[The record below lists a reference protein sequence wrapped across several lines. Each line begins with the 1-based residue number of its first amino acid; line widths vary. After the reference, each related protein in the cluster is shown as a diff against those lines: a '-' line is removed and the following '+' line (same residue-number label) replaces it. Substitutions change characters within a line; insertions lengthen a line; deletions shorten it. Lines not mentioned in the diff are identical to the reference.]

1 MPHAGSA
8 ATTQRATHAEINL
21 TSFRHNLNLARTA
34 LRPGVKTMAVVKADA
49 YGHGALPCSKAALDA
64 GADWLGVGILEEGLE
79 LRQHGIDAPVL
90 VLGSVFPHEIDAL
103 IRGGLSTILS
113 DYRLAR
119 ALSRQAAR
127 AGKTVGVHIKV
138 DTGMGRLGVLPEDF
152 LCLVERVLERKNL
165 RIEAVSTHFSS
176 ADEDDPEFTLS
187 QLSRFNRAVEQLRAA
202 GRPVPLLHCAN
213 SSALIKFPQTWFDM
227 VRPGLIL
234 YGALPSPKL
243 KPHLKNLAGGGELL
257 PVMQWKSR
265 IIQINRIPKG
275 SGLSYGKNHVVSRDS
290 LIATLPAGYADG
302 LSRNLSGKMNVLI
315 RGRKARQVGTI
326 CMDMCLIDVTDIPE
340 AQVGDEAVILG
351 RQGQEAISAEEL
363 AQQNGTVP
371 YEILCAVSKRVPRVY
386 LP

>member
-1 MPHAGSA
+1 MPHASPA
-8 ATTQRATHAEINL
+8 PATQRATHAEIDL
-21 TSFRHNLNLARTA
+21 SAFRHNLKLVRSA

-64 GADWLGVGILEEGLE
+64 GADWLGVGILEEGIE
-79 LRQHGIDAPVL
+79 LRRHGIESPVL
-90 VLGSVFPHEIDAL
+90 VLGSVFPDEIDGL
-103 IRGGLSTILS
+103 IRGNLSTVLS
-113 DYRLAR
+113 DYRLAQ

-127 AGKTVGVHIKV
+127 EGKTAGVHIKV

-152 LCLVERVLERKNL
+152 PALVERVLELKNL

-187 QLSRFNRAVEQLRAA
+187 QLSRFDRALERLRAA
-202 GRPVPLLHCAN
+202 GVAVPLAHCAN

-243 KPHLKNLAGGGELL
+243 KPHLKNLTGGELL

-265 IIQINRIPKG
+265 IIQINRLPKG
-275 SGLSYGKNHVVSRDS
+275 SCLSYGKNHVVSRDS

-302 LSRNLSGKMNVLI
+302 LSRNLSNKMKVIVRGK
-315 RGRKARQVGTI
+315 KAPQVGTI
-326 CMDMCLIDVTDIPE
+326 CMDMCLIDVTGIPE
-340 AQVGDEAVILG
+340 ARVGDEAVILG
-351 RQGQEAISAEEL
+351 SQGQETISAEEL
-363 AQQNGTVP
+363 AAQNGTVP
-371 YEILCAVSKRVPRVY
+371 YEILCAVS
-386 LP
+386 